1 MIPEDHE
8 ITLAKETAAGREAL
22 EVLRRVRGRMTNE
35 QRLEKAF
42 ELTETTR
49 RFMRAG
55 LKANHPELNEQQI
68 QKLYVDRILSY
79 HGLSFAKIEAMREA
93 DRKRQSHGKTGT
105 KPKVQRPNSSD

>member
-1 MIPEDHE
+1 MIPEDRE
-8 ITLAKETAAGREAL
+8 ITIAKESAAGREAL

-49 RFMRAG
+49 QFMRAG
-55 LKANHPELNEQQI
+55 LRAANPELNEQQL

-79 HGLSFAKIEAMREA
+79 HGLSLAKIQAMREA
-93 DRKRQSHGKTGT
+93 DAA
-105 KPKVQRPNSSD
+105 NSME